1 MRLKAVLLKFHGYE
15 AMFFRL
21 LCNKFCQQLSQ
32 SESIWLDWNDGN
44 FRYSVK
50 ASFKLTK
57 QKTHESWIA
66 FGWCAFLLLT
76 STKLLVQNATTFE
89 VASLMFQSETN
100 WGFGL
105 NPCEICLSNVRTYTL
120 SYLFS
125 NKIWNLTLV
134 KKNSIYHQNQN
145 D

>member
-1 MRLKAVLLKFHGYE
+1 MKLCFSDYCPINFVNSFLNQNQSDWIE
-15 AMFFRL
+15 MFVT
-21 LCNKFCQQLSQ
+21 
-32 SESIWLDWNDGN
+32 
-44 FRYSVK
+44 FRYPVK

-57 QKTHESWIA
+57 QKTHELWIA
-66 FGWCAFLLLT
+66 FGWCVLLLT

-125 NKIWNLTLV
+125 NKIWNLMLT
-134 KKNSIYHQNQN
+134 KKHWFITRIKMDKHWKFIVEH
-145 D
+145 